1 MPKHEITTTEFGQ
14 KSRPAAAYDG
24 TLDMI
29 TDKGAAGITRK
40 GFKTDEV
47 NEAPTQQ
54 PPNQK
59 MIWRASKK
67 AAREGGLDED
77 GRVRPEALAA
87 ALEQLE
93 KERRLAVDSDEE

>member
-1 MPKHEITTTEFGQ
+1 MPTPETTTPLNE
-14 KSRPAAAYDG
+14 
-24 TLDMI
+24 
-29 TDKGAAGITRK
+29 TR
-40 GFKTDEV
+40 
-47 NEAPTQQ
+47 AQQ

-67 AAREGGLDED
+67 AAREGGLDDD